1 MAISVIIPSRLANP
15 FDKERLC
22 LEDAILSIHQQT
34 GLDGEL
40 VQIIVGIDAG
50 ATVPERVRHL
60 AEFVH
65 SDGHSAAA
73 ALNAAA
79 RETAGEFLAF
89 LMDDDVWCPAF
100 LETALRALRQT
111 DFVSST
117 ALEIDKDGTIIR
129 INDFPIISGWVMK
142 RSLFETVGD
151 FDERRR
157 DHGDNEW
164 LGRLGD
170 VARSRI
176 HLVES
181 TAPIDASW
189 IPRIRPW
196 LQTLLT
202 NAKPTPRLLRHQS
215 ALPLVV
221 SRLFPAS
228 TMGQLATDEKRQAE
242 SNEAI
247 AHLINRFGRIPW

>member
-1 MAISVIIPSRLANP
+1 MTISVIIPSRLANP

-22 LEDAILSIHQQT
+22 LEDAIPSIRQQT
-34 GLDGEL
+34 GLEGAS

-65 SDGHSAAA
+65 SEGHGAAA
-73 ALNAAA
+73 AINAAA
-79 RETAGEFLAF
+79 REAAGEFLAF
-89 LMDDDVWCPAF
+89 LMDDDIWYPTF
-100 LETALRALRQT
+100 LETALRALREA

-117 ALEIDKDGTIIR
+117 ALELDTNGTIVR
-129 INDFPIISGWVMK
+129 IDDFPIISGWAMK
-142 RSLFETVGD
+142 RSLFERVGD
-151 FDERRR
+151 FDERRL
-157 DHGDNEW
+157 DHSDNEW

-196 LQTLLT
+196 LETLLT

-215 ALPLVV
+215 PLPLVAT
-221 SRLFPAS
+221 RLFPAS
-228 TMGQLATDEKRQAE
+228 TMGQLATDEKRRAE

-247 AHLINRFGRIPW
+247 ANLINRFGRIPW

>member
-1 MAISVIIPSRLANP
+1 MTISVIIPSRLANP

-22 LEDAILSIHQQT
+22 LEDAVLSIHQQT
-34 GLDGEL
+34 GLDGAS

-50 ATVPERVRHL
+50 ATVPERVRHM

-79 RETAGEFLAF
+79 MRAQGEFLAI
-89 LMDDDVWCPAF
+89 LMDDDMWYPAF
-100 LETALRALRQT
+100 LETALRALRQA

-117 ALEIDKDGTIIR
+117 ALELDAEGTIVR
-129 INDFPIISGWVMK
+129 INDFPLPSGWLMSRK
-142 RSLFETVGD
+142 LFQTVGG
-151 FDERRR
+151 FDEK
-157 DHGDNEW
+157 HAYHNDNEW
-164 LGRLGD
+164 LGRLGE
-170 VARSRI
+170 VAKSRI

-181 TAPIDASW
+181 TAPTDMSW

-196 LQTLLT
+196 LHTLLA
-202 NAKPTPRLLRHQS
+202 NAKPMPRLLRHQS
-215 ALPLVV
+215 PLPLVA
-221 SRLFPAS
+221 SRVFPAS
-228 TMGQLATDEKRQAE
+228 GMGQLASDEKRQAE